1 MELPNRAPCGPPA
14 ASTLSWLGPAPSV
27 GRMGDT
33 ELQPGARRAKGMR
46 LLGRAVAGVS
56 EAFTRQRLQLAAK
69 AGLAA
74 GLAFLVAPLMPGA
87 AAEYP
92 YYAPLGALVSMY
104 HNVAGSVRQGLQA
117 LVGLAMGIGL
127 AFLLVNISDPSP
139 LTVAIVMGLGVL
151 LGGLPHLGTGRDW
164 IPTAALL
171 VLLVGGTNPDDFS
184 FGYLIQMGVG
194 VAVGIAVSVLILP
207 PLHFNAAAASLGEL
221 RLALGRQLTDM
232 GAALK
237 EKWPPEHEEWSRRS
251 DDLAAA
257 ARTVRHL
264 VQEADASRTANPRRR
279 LHPRDVDLDYRNL
292 RELERVTFHIQ
303 DMTEVLSDVIWE
315 DDVPY
320 FVPFKDSGPLA
331 DAMTATG
338 DLLSSFNDEDI
349 AVQRQLLTAAETA
362 VVACKAV
369 YAERNPK
376 DTEVAAT
383 ESILLSLH
391 RILRAVRPAS

>member
-1 MELPNRAPCGPPA
+1 M
-14 ASTLSWLGPAPSV
+14 
-27 GRMGDT
+27 GRMGDAQ
-33 ELQPGARRAKGMR
+33 LQPGTRRAKGTR

-56 EAFTRQRLQLAAK
+56 EAFSGRRLALAAK

-104 HNVAGSVRQGLQA
+104 HNVAGSVRQGLQT

-127 AFLLVNISDPSP
+127 AFLLVSISEPSP
-139 LTVAIVMGLGVL
+139 LTVALVMGLGVL
-151 LGGLPHLGTGRDW
+151 LGGLPRIGMGRDW

-171 VLLVGGTNPDDFS
+171 VLLVGGSNPDDFS

-194 VAVGIAVSVLILP
+194 VAVGIAVNFVIFP

-232 GAALK
+232 GAALR
-237 EKWPPEHEEWSRRS
+237 ENWPPEHEEWSRRS
-251 DDLAAA
+251 QDLAAA

-264 VQEADASRTANPRRR
+264 VQEADASRWANPRRR
-279 LHPRDVDLDYRNL
+279 LHPRDVDRDYRNL
-292 RELERVTFHIQ
+292 RQLERVTFHIQ

-320 FVPFKDSGPLA
+320 FVPFQDSRPLA
-331 DAMTATG
+331 DAMSATG
-338 DLLSSFNDEDI
+338 DLLSSFNTEDVS
-349 AVQRQLLTAAETA
+349 AQRQLLTAAEKA
-362 VVACKAV
+362 VAACKSAN
-369 YAERNPK
+369 AGRNP
-376 DTEVAAT
+376 DETDVTAS